1 MKVLVTGHRGYIGAH
16 IVGLLKEAGHHV
28 TGCDLDLFEGCGWET
43 LTPPDRELVRDVRA
57 LTPRDLEGQD
67 CVMHL
72 AAISNDPMGDLD
84 PEITRDINARGS
96 IALAQKAKA
105 AGVPRFLFSSSCSIY
120 GKAEGRP
127 LAEPDALNP
136 VSVYAESK
144 IVAEEG
150 IAPLADKDFS
160 PAFLRNST
168 AYGDSPMLRIDLVV
182 NNLLGC
188 AVAKGDI
195 RIMSDG
201 TPWRPLIHCRDIA
214 RAFVAFLGAP
224 REAIHNQS
232 VNIGGDVENYQVRD
246 IADIVQHLV
255 PGATI
260 VYTGEVG
267 KDPRDYRVD
276 FAKLG
281 RLLPEFRL
289 QYTLAAGMEGL
300 LAQFYDHR
308 FSAADFDGDQFV
320 RLRTLRH
327 RRDRLTLP
335 APAASAASA

>member
-1 MKVLVTGHRGYIGAH
+1 MRVFVTGHRGYIGAH
-16 IVGLLKEAGHHV
+16 LVALLKEAGHHV
-28 TGCDLDLFEGCGWET
+28 TGCDLDLFAGCSWEP
-43 LTPPDRELVRDVRA
+43 LLGADREIRRDIRQ
-57 LTPRDLEGQD
+57 LTPRELEGFD

-84 PEITRDINARGS
+84 SEITREVNAHGS
-96 IALAQKAKA
+96 IDLARSAKA

-120 GKAEGRP
+120 GKADDRP
-127 LAEPDALNP
+127 LGEGDALNP

-144 IVAEEG
+144 IAAEGG
-150 IAPLADKDFS
+150 IAPLADENFS
-160 PAFLRNST
+160 PAFLRNAT

-188 AVAKGDI
+188 AIAKGDI

-214 RAFVAFLGAP
+214 RAFVAFLEAP
-224 REAIHNQS
+224 RATIHNQA
-232 VNIGGDVENYQVRD
+232 VNIGGDAENYQVRD
-246 IADIVQHLV
+246 VADIVRRLV
-255 PGATI
+255 PGASI
-260 VYTGEVG
+260 VYTGEIG
-267 KDPRDYRVD
+267 KDPRDYRVA

-281 RLLPEFRL
+281 RVLPDFRL
-289 QYTLAAGMEGL
+289 EYNLASGMEGL

-308 FSAADFDGDQFV
+308 FSAADFDGDKFV

-327 RRDRLTLP
+327 RLDRL
-335 APAASAASA
+335 AAAA

>member
-16 IVGLLKEAGHHV
+16 LVGLLKEAGHHV
-28 TGCDLDLFEGCGWET
+28 TGCDLDLFEGCGWEQ
-43 LTPPDRELVRDVRA
+43 LTPPDREIVCDVRS
-57 LTPRDLEGQD
+57 LTARDLDGFD

-84 PEITRDINARGS
+84 PEITRAINARGS
-96 IALAQKAKA
+96 VALARAAKT

-120 GKAEGRP
+120 GQAEGRP
-127 LAEPDALNP
+127 LGEEDELNP
-136 VSVYAESK
+136 VSVYAHSK
-144 IVAEEG
+144 IVAEAG
-150 IAPLADKDFS
+150 IAALADADFS
-160 PAFLRNST
+160 PAYLRNAT
-168 AYGDSPMLRIDLVV
+168 AYGHSPMLRIDLVV

-214 RAFVAFLGAP
+214 RAFVAFLEAP

-246 IADIVQHLV
+246 IADIVRHLV
-255 PGATI
+255 PGASI

-281 RLLPEFRL
+281 RLLPDFQLE
-289 QYTLAAGMEGL
+289 YTLAAGMEGL

-308 FSAADFDGDQFV
+308 FSVADFDGDKFV

-327 RRDRLTLP
+327 RLDRLTLP
-335 APAASAASA
+335 ATATGSA

>member
-16 IVGLLKEAGHHV
+16 LVGLLKEAGHQV

-43 LTPPDRELVRDVRA
+43 LTPPDREIVRDVRA
-57 LTPRDLEGQD
+57 LTRRDLEGQD

-72 AAISNDPMGDLD
+72 AAISNDPTGDLD

-96 IALAQKAKA
+96 IVLAQKAKA

-214 RAFVAFLGAP
+214 RAFVAFLEAP

-255 PGATI
+255 PGSSI

-281 RLLPEFRL
+281 RLLPDFRL
-289 QYTLAAGMEGL
+289 QYSLAAGMEGL

-308 FSAADFDGDQFV
+308 FSVADFDGDKFV

-327 RRDRLTLP
+327 RLDRLTLP
-335 APAASAASA
+335 ATASA

>member
-16 IVGLLKEAGHHV
+16 LVGLLKEAGHHV

-43 LTPPDRELVRDVRA
+43 LIPPDREIVRDVRA

-120 GKAEGRP
+120 GKAEDRP
-127 LAEPDALNP
+127 LAEQDELNP

-150 IAPLADKDFS
+150 IAPLADKDFT

-214 RAFVAFLGAP
+214 RAFVAFLEAP

-246 IADIVQHLV
+246 VADIVQRLV
-255 PGATI
+255 PGASI

-281 RLLPEFRL
+281 RLLPDFRL

-308 FSAADFDGDQFV
+308 FSVADFDGDKFV

-327 RRDRLTLP
+327 RLDRLTLP
-335 APAASAASA
+335 AITSA

>member
-16 IVGLLKEAGHHV
+16 LVAFLKDAGHQV
-28 TGCDLDLFEGCGWET
+28 VGCDLNLFAGCAWE
-43 LTPPDRELVRDVRA
+43 PMPRPDREIARDVRL
-57 LTPRDLEGQD
+57 LTARDLDGFD

-72 AAISNDPMGDLD
+72 AAISNDPMGDLN
-84 PEITRDINARGS
+84 PEITRSINARGS
-96 IALAQKAKA
+96 VALARAAKT

-120 GKAEGRP
+120 GQAEGRP
-127 LAEPDALNP
+127 LGEEDALNP

-144 IVAEEG
+144 IAAEDG
-150 IAPLADKDFS
+150 IASLADTDFS
-160 PAFLRNST
+160 PAYLRNAT
-168 AYGDSPMLRIDLVV
+168 AYGHSPMLRIDLVV
-182 NNLLGC
+182 NNLLAC

-201 TPWRPLIHCRDIA
+201 TPWRPLIHCKDIA
-214 RAFVAFLGAP
+214 RAFVAFFEAP
-224 REAIHNQS
+224 RAVIHNQR
-232 VNIGGDVENYQVRD
+232 VNVGADAENYQVRD
-246 IADIVQHLV
+246 IAAIVQRLV
-255 PGATI
+255 PGTGI

-281 RLLPEFRL
+281 RLLPDFRL
-289 QYTLAAGMEGL
+289 EYTLATGMEEL
-300 LAQFYDHR
+300 LARYRAHD

-327 RRDRLTLP
+327 HLDRVTDEPQRRT
-335 APAASAASA
+335 A

>member
-16 IVGLLKEAGHHV
+16 LVKLLREAGHHV
-28 TGCDLDLFEGCGWET
+28 TGCDLDLFEGCDWEQ
-43 LTPPDRELVRDVRA
+43 LTPPDREIVRDVRA
-57 LTPRDLEGQD
+57 LTLRDLEGQD

-84 PEITRDINARGS
+84 PEITRDINARGA

-120 GKAEGRP
+120 GKAKDRP
-127 LAEPDALNP
+127 LAEQDELNP

-150 IAPLADKDFS
+150 IAPLADRDFS

-214 RAFVAFLGAP
+214 RAFVAFLEAP

-246 IADIVQHLV
+246 IADIVRRLV
-255 PGATI
+255 PGASI

-276 FAKLG
+276 FTKLG
-281 RLLPEFRL
+281 RLLPDFRL
-289 QYTLAAGMEGL
+289 EYTLAAGTEGL

-308 FSAADFDGDQFV
+308 FSVADFDGDKFV

-327 RRDRLTLP
+327 RLDRLTLP
-335 APAASAASA
+335 ATATGSA

>member
-1 MKVLVTGHRGYIGAH
+1 
-16 IVGLLKEAGHHV
+16 
-28 TGCDLDLFEGCGWET
+28 CDLNLFAGCAWE
-43 LTPPDRELVRDVRA
+43 PMPRPDREIARDVRS
-57 LTPRDLEGQD
+57 LTARHLDGFD

-84 PEITRDINARGS
+84 PEITRSVNAQGS
-96 IALAQKAKA
+96 VALARAAKR

-120 GKAEGRP
+120 GQAEDRP
-127 LAEPDALNP
+127 LAEEDELNP

-150 IAPLADKDFS
+150 IAPLADRDFS
-160 PAFLRNST
+160 PAYLRNAT
-168 AYGDSPMLRIDLVV
+168 AYGHSPMLRIDLVV

-201 TPWRPLIHCRDIA
+201 TPWRPLIHCKDIA
-214 RAFVAFLGAP
+214 RAFVAFLEAP
-224 REAIHNQS
+224 RAAIHNQS
-232 VNIGGDVENYQVRD
+232 VNIGSDAENYQVRD
-246 IADIVQHLV
+246 IAAIVQRLV
-255 PGATI
+255 PGTAI

-276 FAKLG
+276 FGKLG
-281 RLLPEFRL
+281 RLLPDFRL
-289 QYTLAAGMEGL
+289 EYTLAAGMEEL
-300 LAQFYDHR
+300 LSRYREHG
-308 FSAADFDGDQFV
+308 FSVRDFDGEQFV

-327 RRDRLTLP
+327 RLDRVTGGSEP
-335 APAASAASA
+335 RRKTA

>member
-1 MKVLVTGHRGYIGAH
+1 MKVLVTGHRGYIGVH
-16 IVGLLKEAGHHV
+16 LVGLLKEAGHTV
-28 TGCDLDLFEGCGWET
+28 VGCDLSLFADCGWEP
-43 LTPPDRELVRDVRA
+43 LPDPDREIVMDARS
-57 LTPRDLEGQD
+57 LTARDLDGLD

-84 PEITRDINARGS
+84 PEITRAINARGS
-96 IALAQKAKA
+96 IALARAAKV

-120 GKAEGRP
+120 GRAEGGP
-127 LAEPDALNP
+127 LAEEDELNP

-144 IVAEEG
+144 IAAEEG
-150 IAPLADKDFS
+150 IAPFADRDFC
-160 PAFLRNST
+160 PAYLRNAT
-168 AYGDSPMLRIDLVV
+168 AYGHSPMLRIDLVV

-201 TPWRPLIHCRDIA
+201 TPWRPLIHCKDIA
-214 RAFVAFLGAP
+214 RAFLAFLEAP
-224 REAIHNQS
+224 RAVIHNQA
-232 VNIGGDVENYQVRD
+232 VNVGGDAENCQVRD
-246 IADIVQHLV
+246 IAAIVQRLV
-255 PGATI
+255 PGTGI

-281 RLLPEFRL
+281 RLLPDFRL
-289 QYTLAAGMEGL
+289 EYTLAAGMEDL
-300 LAQFYDHR
+300 LSRYRAHGY
-308 FSAADFDGDQFV
+308 SARDFDGDQFV

-327 RRDRLTLP
+327 RLDRVTGEP
-335 APAASAASA
+335 RRMTA

>member
-1 MKVLVTGHRGYIGAH
+1 MRVFVTGHRGYIGAH
-16 IVGLLKEAGHHV
+16 LVGLLKEAGHHV
-28 TGCDLDLFEGCGWET
+28 IGCDLDLFEGCGWE
-43 LTPPDRELVRDVRA
+43 PVVPADRELVRDVRS
-57 LTPRDLEGQD
+57 LTPRDLEGID

-96 IALAQKAKA
+96 IALARTAKT

-120 GKAEGRP
+120 GKAEDRP
-127 LAEPDALNP
+127 LGEDDELNP
-136 VSVYAESK
+136 VSVYAELK
-144 IVAEEG
+144 IAAEQG
-150 IAPLADKDFS
+150 IAPLADRDFS

-201 TPWRPLIHCRDIA
+201 TPWRPLIHCKDIA
-214 RAFVAFLGAP
+214 RAFVAFLEAP
-224 REAIHNQS
+224 REAIHNQL
-232 VNIGGDVENYQVRD
+232 VNVGSDAENYQVRD
-246 IADIVQHLV
+246 IADIVRHLI

-276 FAKLG
+276 FTRLG
-281 RLLPEFRL
+281 QVLPDFRL
-289 QYTLAAGMEGL
+289 YYNLAAGMEEL
-300 LAQFYDHR
+300 LAHYADAG
-308 FSAADFDGDQFV
+308 FSAADFDGDKFV

-327 RRDRLTLP
+327 RLDRLAMP
-335 APAASAASA
+335 GVNPIA

>member
-16 IVGLLKEAGHHV
+16 LVGLLKERGHHV
-28 TGCDLDLFEGCGWET
+28 TGYDLNLFEGCGWEP
-43 LTPPDRELVRDVRA
+43 LTPADLEVVGDVRL
-57 LTPRDLEGQD
+57 LTAHDLDGFD

-96 IALAQKAKA
+96 IALARTAKE
-105 AGVPRFLFSSSCSIY
+105 AGVSRFLLSSSCSIY
-120 GKAEGRP
+120 GKAEDRP
-127 LAEPDALNP
+127 LGEEDALNP

-144 IVAEEG
+144 IVAEKG
-150 IAPLADKDFS
+150 ISALADKDFS
-160 PAFLRNST
+160 PAYLRNAT

-182 NNLLGC
+182 NNLLAC

-214 RAFVAFLGAP
+214 RAFVAFLEAP
-224 REAIHNQS
+224 REATHNQS
-232 VNIGGDVENYQVRD
+232 INIGGDAENYQVHD
-246 IADIVQHLV
+246 VANIVRQLV
-255 PGATI
+255 PGAQ
-260 VYTGEVG
+260 VAYTGEVG

-281 RLLPEFRL
+281 RLLPDFRL
-289 QYTLAAGMEGL
+289 QYTLAAGMEEL
-300 LAQFYDHR
+300 LAHYADHG

-320 RLRTLRH
+320 RLRSLRH
-327 RRDRLTLP
+327 HLDRLALP
-335 APAASAASA
+335 GGGAGA